1 MTRFGSLRKFGV
13 LSACGALI
21 GWVAQPVANA
31 GAAAAATHFMKSRR
45 SITWLFL
52 TKAKEPQHIS
62 ESDAAVQ

>member
-13 LSACGALI
+13 LSACGALN
-21 GWVAQPVANA
+21 GWVAQPVENA

-45 SITWLFL
+45 SITRLFL

-62 ESDAAVQ
+62 ESHSAVQ